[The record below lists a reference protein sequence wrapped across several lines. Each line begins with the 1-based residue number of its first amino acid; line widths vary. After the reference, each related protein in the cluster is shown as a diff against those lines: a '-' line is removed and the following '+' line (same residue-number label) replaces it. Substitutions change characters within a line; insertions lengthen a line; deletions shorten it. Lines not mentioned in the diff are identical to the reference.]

1 MVVIELP
8 KFCTQCFLLTSSP
21 FAIVQQE
28 GCYCVDRWVQR
39 NKKDVEAGNTT
50 ASHLAVQYPADLAW
64 FDVTCHVLD
73 QKTLKQKQVCAAT
86 VWHHFYYPAH
96 FSSA

>member
-1 MVVIELP
+1 M
-8 KFCTQCFLLTSSP
+8 
-21 FAIVQQE
+21 
-28 GCYCVDRWVQR
+28 DRWVQR

-73 QKTLKQKQVCAAT
+73 QKTLKQKQVCNIAQ
-86 VWHHFYYPAH
+86 H
-96 FSSA
+96 FSSLDLNAEIFQ